1 MDELLPDRR
10 GIGVVSRGLRAQDA
24 EVDRDQDGAEAI
36 TGLHVVRL
44 GQADQAA
51 DFLAK
56 ILADVL
62 FGQARAELFIVRA
75 GRVVDDIVPPDRLG
89 QDFAIERRKIFHARE
104 RTRDSL
110 RYARGCD
117 SGGQGPCRRQPT
129 LRGSSPG
136 AHHLDPAP

>member
-10 GIGVVSRGLRAQDA
+10 GIGVVSRGLRAEDA

-36 TGLHVVRL
+36 IGLDVMRL
-44 GQADQAA
+44 CQADQAA

-89 QDFAIERRKIFHARE
+89 QDFALERRKIVHARE
-104 RTRDSL
+104 RTETVFDMREVVIV
-110 RYARGCD
+110 AA
-117 SGGQGPCRRQPT
+117 GGRVGGNQFFAVHRQCP
-129 LRGSSPG
+129 PF
-136 AHHLDPAP
+136 DPAP